1 MLDMSTADPA
11 TILVVED
18 DEPTRTFLADNLTAD
33 GYELLVADNA
43 ADGLAQLEMKFPDL
57 ALIDLGLPDRSGLEL
72 IERVRASD
80 GVASRIDPSVPI
92 VVVTGR
98 DGELDRLR
106 GFERGCDDYVCK
118 PFSYPEL
125 RARVAALLHRA
136 ELRRRPGRTRVG
148 DLEIDVASRA
158 VRLRGTPLTLSQKEF
173 ALVRTLASEP
183 TRVFTKD
190 ELLRSIWGFRT
201 LGSTRTLDSHACRLR
216 HKLGLFGD
224 KFVVNVWGVG
234 YRLVD
239 GPPSELA
246 TFAERP
252 PLAPA
257 AAIGVPL
264 ALAAAAGPL
273 HAAASHAA
281 GAALHLAASLAAAA
295 EPLTLA
301 AWLVAAIALAFAA
314 LTRLELRRR
323 RELVARACHE
333 LRGPLTAA
341 HLALHAG
348 ARHEDAPPD
357 RLAAIELELKR
368 AGVAL
373 DDLAA
378 ARRGQRAPDRDE
390 PVDIGD
396 LLAYQAAT
404 WRIVAGVFGC
414 RVELVEP
421 DRGAVVRGDRLRLAQ
436 AVGNLVAN
444 ALEHGTGRVELLARS
459 MGDRVRIEVADEGP
473 GLPAPVG
480 DLTRRPRAGRGR
492 RGRGLAIAAD
502 IADRHGGRL
511 VAAPSA
517 RGARVALEL
526 PAWRGDGLRR

>member
-1 MLDMSTADPA
+1 MSTTDAA

-43 ADGLAQLEMKFPDL
+43 ADGLAHLETKFPDL
-57 ALIDLGLPDRSGLEL
+57 ALIDLGLPDRCGLDV
-72 IERVRASD
+72 ISRVRASD
-80 GVASRIDPSVPI
+80 GVVSRIDPAVPI
-92 VVVTGR
+92 VVITGR
-98 DGELDRLR
+98 SGELDRLR

-125 RARVAALLHRA
+125 RARVEALLRRS

-148 DLEIDVASRA
+148 DLEIDAASRV
-158 VRLRGTPLTLSQKEF
+158 VRLRGAPVALSQKEF
-173 ALVRTLASEP
+173 ALARTLASEP

-216 HKLGLFGD
+216 HKLGRFGD
-224 KFVVNVWGVG
+224 RFVVNVWGVG

-246 TFAERP
+246 PFAEAP

-257 AAIGVPL
+257 AAVAMP
-264 ALAAAAGPL
+264 AVLAAAPL
-273 HAAASHAA
+273 DP
-281 GAALHLAASLAAAA
+281 ALLVAWLLAAVA
-295 EPLTLA
+295 TV
-301 AWLVAAIALAFAA
+301 VAAVG
-314 LTRLELRRR
+314 RLELRRR

-341 HLALHAG
+341 RLALHAG
-348 ARHEDAPPD
+348 ARHGDAPPQ
-357 RLAAIELELKR
+357 RLAAIDLELKR

-378 ARRGQRAPDRDE
+378 ARRGRRAPDRDE
-390 PVDIGD
+390 PVDVGD